1 MKFRSFVDNCRQVLN
16 QGSFSLFVSLVLLLL
31 GLLLAAVVV
40 LFNWPVVG
48 ITSLLVAVMGRIVW
62 AGVRGR

>member
-1 MKFRSFVDNCRQVLN
+1 MKFRSFVDNCRQVLY
-16 QGSFSLFVSLVLLLL
+16 QGSFSLFVSLVLV
-31 GLLLAAVVV
+31 LAVVILVWVVV

>member
-16 QGSFSLFVSLVLLLL
+16 QGSFSLFVSLVLV
-31 GLLLAAVVV
+31 LAVVILVWVVV